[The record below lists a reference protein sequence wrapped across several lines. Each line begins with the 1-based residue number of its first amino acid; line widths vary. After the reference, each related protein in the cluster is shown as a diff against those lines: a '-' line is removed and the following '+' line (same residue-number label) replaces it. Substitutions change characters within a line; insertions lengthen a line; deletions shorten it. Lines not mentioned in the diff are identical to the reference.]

1 MKGTTG
7 STCSDFRRYK
17 DLALKYHLGEGSVV
31 CGDAKASQEEEEN
44 RIMFWFETLLEV
56 SCCLAFCAAGDGQ
69 VMQFWRTGCEEKPA
83 RSPGKEFF
91 LPD

>member
-1 MKGTTG
+1 
-7 STCSDFRRYK
+7 
-17 DLALKYHLGEGSVV
+17 
-31 CGDAKASQEEEEN
+31 
-44 RIMFWFETLLEV
+44 MFWFETLLEV